1 MNNLIKQNSDKM
13 SIHEQKIV
21 TLIESNGINIR
32 DLICVMDKSLVC
44 GFVNTLQYY
53 FCSKSHL
60 YVKTIVK
67 NMKNF
72 INNVS
77 PNYIDDKVII
87 QYQNIQSANKP
98 SYFLGLRP
106 FFTKWF
112 ESGYPGIDESAV
124 EIAKHY
130 AENYPHVRL
139 LHQANAGAS
148 VARNRGIEVATGKYV
163 AFVDADDEVYPTMY
177 ETLMTMALEDDLD
190 VAQCNADWSFR
201 ETGETWQ
208 SIPTDRL
215 RSTGVLTGPDWLRM
229 GLSSRRWT
237 HVVWMGV
244 YRRDVIVKNNIKFIA
259 GLHHQDIVWTTEF
272 MFNALRAR
280 YTEQSLYKYYLHNT
294 SVSRLHRQG
303 NKNLNYQRHYIK
315 ITRLLEKLNR
325 NYADKIMIYPEFHQ
339 QITYEALRV
348 CHAVRKEPDI
358 LTRQRM
364 IAEIFTSG
372 MYKRLITNVRSV
384 KVGYQALL
392 WSFRLWQWRDK
403 TRSHHRI
410 TRSAFNLR

>member
-1 MNNLIKQNSDKM
+1 MMNSTNKLS
-13 SIHEQKIV
+13 
-21 TLIESNGINIR
+21 
-32 DLICVMDKSLVC
+32 
-44 GFVNTLQYY
+44 
-53 FCSKSHL
+53 
-60 YVKTIVK
+60 
-67 NMKNF
+67 
-72 INNVS
+72 
-77 PNYIDDKVII
+77 VII
-87 QYQNIQSANKP
+87 PLYNAGDD
-98 SYFLGLRP
+98 FR
-106 FFTKWF
+106 TCM
-112 ESGYPGIDESAV
+112 ESLITQTWTALEIIIINDGSTDNSV

-190 VAQCNADWSFR
+190 VAQCNADWCFR

-208 SIPTDRL
+208 SIPSDRL

-237 HVVWMGV
+237 HV
-244 YRRDVIVKNNIKFIA
+244 
-259 GLHHQDIVWTTEF
+259 VWTTEF

-325 NYADKIMIYPEFHQ
+325 NYADKITIYPEFHQ

>member
-1 MNNLIKQNSDKM
+1 ML
-13 SIHEQKIV
+13 
-21 TLIESNGINIR
+21 
-32 DLICVMDKSLVC
+32 
-44 GFVNTLQYY
+44 
-53 FCSKSHL
+53 
-60 YVKTIVK
+60 TI
-67 NMKNF
+67 
-72 INNVS
+72 
-77 PNYIDDKVII
+77 
-87 QYQNIQSANKP
+87 
-98 SYFLGLRP
+98 
-106 FFTKWF
+106 
-112 ESGYPGIDESAV
+112 
-124 EIAKHY
+124 
-130 AENYPHVRL
+130 
-139 LHQANAGAS
+139 
-148 VARNRGIEVATGKYV
+148 
-163 AFVDADDEVYPTMY
+163 
-177 ETLMTMALEDDLD
+177 MALEDDLD
-190 VAQCNADWSFR
+190 VAQCNADWCFR

>member
-1 MNNLIKQNSDKM
+1 MMNSTNKLS
-13 SIHEQKIV
+13 
-21 TLIESNGINIR
+21 
-32 DLICVMDKSLVC
+32 
-44 GFVNTLQYY
+44 
-53 FCSKSHL
+53 
-60 YVKTIVK
+60 
-67 NMKNF
+67 
-72 INNVS
+72 
-77 PNYIDDKVII
+77 VII
-87 QYQNIQSANKP
+87 PLYNAGDD
-98 SYFLGLRP
+98 FR
-106 FFTKWF
+106 TCM
-112 ESGYPGIDESAV
+112 ESLITQTWTALEIIIINDGSTDNSV

-190 VAQCNADWSFR
+190 VAQCNADWCFR

-325 NYADKIMIYPEFHQ
+325 NYADKITIYPEFHQ

-358 LTRQRM
+358 ITRQRM
-364 IAEIFTSG
+364 IAEILEFYSNLPPDITLVKASSLLNEPQVDTSTPPKNTVPDTPRNPFRG
-372 MYKRLITNVRSV
+372 VKLCKPKKPLEPVYANRFFEVLSESISQSTLIV
-384 KVGYQALL
+384 YFQHQ
-392 WSFRLWQWRDK
+392 WQGWGK
-403 TRSHHRI
+403 QPEAAKLNA
-410 TRSAFNLR
+410 SAN

>member
-1 MNNLIKQNSDKM
+1 MMNSTNKLS
-13 SIHEQKIV
+13 
-21 TLIESNGINIR
+21 
-32 DLICVMDKSLVC
+32 
-44 GFVNTLQYY
+44 
-53 FCSKSHL
+53 
-60 YVKTIVK
+60 
-67 NMKNF
+67 
-72 INNVS
+72 
-77 PNYIDDKVII
+77 VII
-87 QYQNIQSANKP
+87 PLYNAGDD
-98 SYFLGLRP
+98 FR
-106 FFTKWF
+106 TCM
-112 ESGYPGIDESAV
+112 ESLITQTWTALEIIIINDGSTDNSV

-139 LHQANAGAS
+139 LHQANSGAS

-190 VAQCNADWSFR
+190 VAQCNADWCFR

-244 YRRDVIVKNNIKFIA
+244 YRRDVIVKNNIRFIA

-358 LTRQRM
+358 ITRQRM